1 MNILYASTLYPP
13 SVGGTQV
20 HLHRLARAMQARGHG
35 VRVVTHSGRDRSDWL
50 RLATVCCE
58 APLDCEH
65 EGVPVRRLGFS
76 RPTRLRMLPWALGY
90 YALIGTAGARLARL
104 MRPYVEEAAG
114 APDVVH
120 ATRAGREFLA
130 RAALDV
136 ARRRGAAFCLTPNHH
151 ARWRGRLYRGWDA
164 LYREADALFVL
175 TEVERRLM
183 VEEKGI
189 APERVHVT
197 GVGPV
202 LPERCSEAAFRERYG
217 LRGPYVLFVGRQV
230 ASKSI
235 GAIRAAAE
243 RVWRERPDVRFVFL
257 GPETPYSRGLFRL
270 APDRRV
276 MNLGRVDLQTKGDA
290 LAGCALLC
298 MPSTQES
305 FGGAYVEAWALGK
318 PVIAA
323 PVPAVASLVRDG
335 ENGLLAEPRAEPLAR
350 AIGRL
355 LSRPDEAAAMGAAG
369 RRLVEARYTW
379 ERIAQATLD
388 VYRSVTE

>member
-1 MNILYASTLYPP
+1 MKVLYASTLYPP
-13 SVGGTQV
+13 SVGGTQI
-20 HLHRLARAMQARGHG
+20 HLHRLARAVQARGHG
-35 VRVVTHSGRDRSDWL
+35 VRVATHSGRDRRDWL

-58 APLDCEH
+58 APLDYEH

-76 RPTRLRMLPWALGY
+76 WGTRLRMLPWAIGY
-90 YALIGTAGARLARL
+90 YAMIGTAGARLARR
-104 MRPYVEEAAG
+104 MEPYVQEAAG
-114 APDVVH
+114 APDMVH

-130 RAALDV
+130 RAALAV
-136 ARRRGAAFCLTPNHH
+136 ARRRGVPFCLTPNHH

-164 LYREADALFVL
+164 LYREADAVFAL
-175 TEVERRLM
+175 TDVERETLIA
-183 VEEKGI
+183 EKGV
-189 APERVHVT
+189 AAERIHVT

-202 LPERCSEAAFRERYG
+202 LPERCSEVPFRRRYG
-217 LRGPYVLFVGRQV
+217 LEAPYVLFIGRQV
-230 ASKSI
+230 APKGI

-243 RVWRERPDVRFVFL
+243 RVWRERPDVRFVFI

-270 APDRRV
+270 TPDRRV

-350 AIGRL
+350 ALLYL
-355 LSRPDEAAAMGAAG
+355 LSHPDEAAAMGEAG

-379 ERIAQATLD
+379 DRIAEMTLD
-388 VYRSVTE
+388 VYGRLTA